1 MRCEASAA
9 GLLLLVLSGCATYQR
24 YERPELLHPPT
35 EYRRYLY
42 EQEQAAQG
50 PKAQEVKST
59 PAAAAGTPASPDRLE
74 ISGPSFGML
83 AGTGS
88 YFISVNDVCASGTA
102 PIIDVVPPAALKA
115 TPAQQGRITR
125 VEIDSTKLGNA
136 KGVLVTVRSCRAL
149 GMSDQ
154 NARDRG
160 LLRTVSFPITAEQFQ
175 EISSQLV
182 VWSQQDTANEF
193 GIEFANTFY
202 AADAVFVNRNA
213 KPLLVYGSSL
223 TARIR
228 FLPAREDVAKI
239 YSEQVVKR
247 PDLLF
252 KPTPAGPP
260 LSEQLNFKEDY
271 RPMSFSDVL
280 AIFTYQ
286 QRADPR
292 QRFVELLKSAGE
304 ILTGA
309 AIFTTARNYA
319 KGVAFFTGIVNPEI
333 EKQLLWDLLL
343 HVKNLEA
350 RSLKEVEEV
359 PPHGQLRKVVFFP
372 RRPIYGVLPQIPVYI
387 AEIRPDPAS
396 VSSTVIEKQATITT
410 GGGQ

>member
-1 MRCEASAA
+1 MRCEIPAA
-9 GLLLLVLSGCATYQR
+9 GVLLLFVLSGCTTYQR
-24 YERPELLHPPT
+24 YERPDLLHPPT
-35 EYRRYLY
+35 EYRRYLFG
-42 EQEQAAQG
+42 QEQAIQK
-50 PKAQEVKST
+50 PKPQDNST
-59 PAAAAGTPASPDRLE
+59 PAAAAAAQVSADRPE
-74 ISGPSFGML
+74 ISGPSFGL
-83 AGTGS
+83 LSKTGS

-102 PIIDVVPPAALKA
+102 PIIDVIPSDAVKSKTVPN
-115 TPAQQGRITR
+115 GRITR

-136 KGVLVTVRSCRAL
+136 KGVVVSVRSCRAL
-149 GMSDQ
+149 GMSDEK
-154 NARDRG
+154 ARDGG
-160 LLRTVSFPITAEQFQ
+160 LLRTVSFPITAEQFL

-228 FLPAREDVAKI
+228 FLPAKDDVAKV
-239 YSEQVVKR
+239 YSAQVLSQ

-252 KPTPAGPP
+252 KQTAAGPP
-260 LSEQLNFKEDY
+260 LSDQINFKEDY

-286 QRADPR
+286 QRSDPR

-304 ILTGA
+304 VLTGA
-309 AIFTTARNYA
+309 AIFTSARNYV

-396 VSSTVIEKQATITT
+396 VSSTVIDKQATITT
-410 GGGQ
+410 GGH